1 MTRKRILPLLMLL
14 PLLFACTERIDLQS
28 RSDYHDYLA
37 VEATLTNRPEDPQRV
52 ILSRSIS
59 YFHNE
64 PQPMVRGASVKVNDV
79 IFNEKDAGIYEA
91 PEGYACEPG
100 IEYSLRISL
109 PDGAHYEA
117 EATMPESGFR
127 MDQIDYAY
135 SGGKTM
141 EMDSLWTVGIWG
153 REKDFDSYYL
163 LTHAVNDVYQPLG
176 MAKLAPD
183 LYFNSNEVVGFP
195 IEALLQSEV
204 LRQQYGECYKY
215 LETGDVITLELWTL
229 DKGYFDYM
237 LALTMN
243 SVSIPLFTPQP
254 ANVPTNI
261 RGEHILG
268 YFAVCPV
275 ERASVTIED
284 PFRPYF
290 KKMFPPFL

>member
-1 MTRKRILPLLMLL
+1 MTRKRILPLLLLL

-79 IFNEKDAGIYEA
+79 IFKEKEAGIYEA

-117 EATMPESGFR
+117 EETMPESGFR

-135 SGGKTM
+135 SGGMTM
-141 EMDSLWTVGIWG
+141 EMDSLWTVGVWG
-153 REKDFDSYYL
+153 REKDIDSYYL
-163 LTHAVNDVYQPLG
+163 LTHAVNGVYQPLG

-229 DKGYFDYM
+229 EKGYFDYM

-261 RGEHILG
+261 RGEHVLG

-275 ERASVTIED
+275 SRASVTVDD
-284 PFRPYF
+284 PYRPFF
-290 KKMFPPFL
+290 KRMFPSF